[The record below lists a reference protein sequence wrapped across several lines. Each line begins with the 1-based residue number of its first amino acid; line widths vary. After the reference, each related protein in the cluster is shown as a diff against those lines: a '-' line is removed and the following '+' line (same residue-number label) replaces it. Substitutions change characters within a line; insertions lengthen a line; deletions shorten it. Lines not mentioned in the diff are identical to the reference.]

1 MVALKA
7 ALALLF
13 ISAASAIPT
22 SAQWPKYDINGQLL
36 DLTFDKRAPAI
47 CQPDD
52 KDIMALRS
60 NKADGSAF
68 CSTYLQSTK
77 TITATP
83 LVTSHMTKMV
93 TKTAIL
99 LKMQKVRIN
108 VYHIVRT
115 KVMKTISTVITE
127 TKTALVTDFATKTIT
142 DTMTEVST
150 DTDTTQV
157 MKTSTEQLTDVVTEK
172 VTKTITT
179 TIDLTS
185 TMDVTDVDTQDVTV
199 NVPTTVTVTVTG
211 AAPTTS
217 VGTEYHCAIPGY
229 GQGSYM
235 VASGGAGP
243 SSSWDS
249 CKSFCSVQQNAVS
262 FGFGP
267 SACTCYSASAV
278 VNTYRDPGSVY
289 QFSDFGCPS
298 QSKVCFFLRS
308 QSNLVNILN
317 PPTSAN
323 SFKPV
328 KRAEPVKQV
337 PSYLPL
343 KDPRVVSSA
352 CSCHI
357 TNKPAAATTQTVS
370 AKEPKTV
377 PHMVTKYTTS
387 YITKRKVTTV
397 TSQVTRT
404 ATDFKTVAKTDR
416 RTKAVT
422 QRNSATVTKPLKVT
436 VTNYKTVVVTNFN
449 TVGVTNR
456 NTIRTTDYDTASET
470 AYNSVVVTNVGYVTV
485 TEYDTVVATDVAT
498 NTVIPDAVTVTGGY
512 SYVWGS

>member
-1 MVALKA
+1 
-7 ALALLF
+7 
-13 ISAASAIPT
+13 
-22 SAQWPKYDINGQLL
+22 
-36 DLTFDKRAPAI
+36 
-47 CQPDD
+47 
-52 KDIMALRS
+52 
-60 NKADGSAF
+60 
-68 CSTYLQSTK
+68 
-77 TITATP
+77 
-83 LVTSHMTKMV
+83 MT
-93 TKTAIL
+93 
-99 LKMQKVRIN
+99 
-108 VYHIVRT
+108 
-115 KVMKTISTVITE
+115 
-127 TKTALVTDFATKTIT
+127 
-142 DTMTEVST
+142 TEVST

-157 MKTSTEQLTDVVTEK
+157 TKTSTEQLTDVVTEQ

-185 TMDVTDVDTQDVTV
+185 TMDVTDVDTQDVTA
-199 NVPTTVTVTVTG
+199 NVPTTVTVTCSQGLWPSTDCH
-211 AAPTTS
+211 S
-217 VGTEYHCAIPGY
+217 LEYHCAIPGY

-267 SACTCYSASAV
+267 SACTCYGASAQFALLMSLMIARV

-289 QFSDFGCPS
+289 QFSDFGCAS
-298 QSKVCFFLRS
+298 QSK
-308 QSNLVNILN
+308 
-317 PPTSAN
+317 
-323 SFKPV
+323 
-328 KRAEPVKQV
+328 PVKQV

-357 TNKPAAATTQTVS
+357 TKKLAAATTQTVS

-377 PHMVTKYTTS
+377 PHM
-387 YITKRKVTTV
+387 
-397 TSQVTRT
+397 
-404 ATDFKTVAKTDR
+404 
-416 RTKAVT
+416 
-422 QRNSATVTKPLKVT
+422 SATVTKPLKVT

-470 AYNSVVVTNVGYVTV
+470 AYNSVVVINVGYVTV
-485 TEYDTVVATDVAT
+485 TEYDTVVANDVAT
-498 NTVIPDAVTVTGGY
+498 NTVIPDAVTVTGGD

>member
-22 SAQWPKYDINGQLL
+22 SAQWPKYDTNGQLL
-36 DLTFDKRAPAI
+36 DLALDKRAPAI

-83 LVTSHMTKMV
+83 LVTSDMTNMV

-115 KVMKTISTVITE
+115 KAMKTISTVITE
-127 TKTALVTDFATKTIT
+127 TKTALVTDFATKTIRHH
-142 DTMTEVST
+142 DDGMTE
-150 DTDTTQV
+150 Q
-157 MKTSTEQLTDVVTEK
+157 

-185 TMDVTDVDTQDVTV
+185 TMDVTDVDTQEVTA
-199 NVPTTVTVTVTG
+199 NVPTTVTVTCSQGLWPSTDCH
-211 AAPTTS
+211 S
-217 VGTEYHCAIPGY
+217 LEYHCAIPGY

-278 VNTYRDPGSVY
+278 VNTYRDPDSVY
-289 QFSDFGCPS
+289 QFSDFGCPY
-298 QSKVCFFLRS
+298 
-308 QSNLVNILN
+308 
-317 PPTSAN
+317 
-323 SFKPV
+323 PV
-328 KRAEPVKQV
+328 KRAEPIKEV
-337 PSYLPL
+337 PSNLPL

-352 CSCHI
+352 CSYHI

-370 AKEPKTV
+370 AKEPMTV
-377 PHMVTKYTTS
+377 SQMVIKYTTS

-404 ATDFKTVAKTDR
+404 VTDFKTVAKTDR

-422 QRNSATVTKPLKVT
+422 KRKSATVTKPLKVT

-485 TEYDTVVATDVAT
+485 TEYDTVVANDVAT
-498 NTVIPDAVTVTGGY
+498 NTVIPDAVTVTGGD
-512 SYVWGS
+512 SYVWGP

>member
-127 TKTALVTDFATKTIT
+127 TKTALVTDFATKTII

-157 MKTSTEQLTDVVTEK
+157 MKTSTEQLTDVVTEQ

-298 QSKVCFFLRS
+298 QSK
-308 QSNLVNILN
+308 
-317 PPTSAN
+317 
-323 SFKPV
+323 PV

-337 PSYLPL
+337 PSYLSL

-397 TSQVTRT
+397 TSQVIRT

-422 QRNSATVTKPLKVT
+422 QRKSATVTKPLKVT

-498 NTVIPDAVTVTGGY
+498 NTLIPDAVTVTGGD

>member
-22 SAQWPKYDINGQLL
+22 SAQWPKYDINGQVL

-60 NKADGSAF
+60 NKADGPAF
-68 CSTYLQSTK
+68 CSTYLRSTK

-83 LVTSHMTKMV
+83 LVTSDMTKMV

-157 MKTSTEQLTDVVTEK
+157 TKTSTEQLTDVVTEQ

-185 TMDVTDVDTQDVTV
+185 TMDVTDVDTQHVTV
-199 NVPTTVTVTVTG
+199 NVPSTVTVTVTG

-397 TSQVTRT
+397 TSQVIRT

-422 QRNSATVTKPLKVT
+422 QRKSATVTKPLKVT

-498 NTVIPDAVTVTGGY
+498 NTLIPDAVTVTGGD

>member
-1 MVALKA
+1 MACLTGS
-7 ALALLF
+7 LALLF

-22 SAQWPKYDINGQLL
+22 SAQWPKHDINGQLL
-36 DLTFDKRAPAI
+36 DLTFDKGAPAI

-68 CSTYLQSTK
+68 RSTYLQSTK
-77 TITATP
+77 TMTATP
-83 LVTSHMTKMV
+83 LVTSDMTKMV

-142 DTMTEVST
+142 DTMTEVSI

-157 MKTSTEQLTDVVTEK
+157 TRTSTEKLTDVVTEQ

-185 TMDVTDVDTQDVTV
+185 TMDVTDVDT
-199 NVPTTVTVTVTG
+199 PTDCH
-211 AAPTTS
+211 S
-217 VGTEYHCAIPGY
+217 LEYHCAIPGY

-267 SACTCYSASAV
+267 SVCTCYSASAV

-298 QSKVCFFLRS
+298 QS
-308 QSNLVNILN
+308 
-317 PPTSAN
+317 
-323 SFKPV
+323 KPV

-377 PHMVTKYTTS
+377 PHLVTKYTTS

-397 TSQVTRT
+397 ASQVTRT
-404 ATDFKTVAKTDR
+404 ATDFRTVAKTDR

-422 QRNSATVTKPLKVT
+422 QRKSATVTKPLKVT

-498 NTVIPDAVTVTGGY
+498 NTVIPDAVTVTGGD

>member
-22 SAQWPKYDINGQLL
+22 SAQWPKYDINGQVL

-68 CSTYLQSTK
+68 CSTYLRSTK

-83 LVTSHMTKMV
+83 LVTSDMTKMV

-157 MKTSTEQLTDVVTEK
+157 TKTSTEQLTDVVTEQ

-185 TMDVTDVDTQDVTV
+185 TMDVTDVDTQHVTV
-199 NVPTTVTVTVTG
+199 NVPSTVTVTVTG

-298 QSKVCFFLRS
+298 QSK
-308 QSNLVNILN
+308 
-317 PPTSAN
+317 
-323 SFKPV
+323 PV

-397 TSQVTRT
+397 TSQVIRT

-422 QRNSATVTKPLKVT
+422 QRKSATVTKPLKVT

-498 NTVIPDAVTVTGGY
+498 NTLIPDAVTVTGGD

>member
-1 MVALKA
+1 MRVALVETRKLLQPCLTGLAQTEPIIEDVAQKA

-22 SAQWPKYDINGQLL
+22 SAQWPKHDINGQLL
-36 DLTFDKRAPAI
+36 DLTFDKGAPAI

-68 CSTYLQSTK
+68 RSTYLQSTK
-77 TITATP
+77 TMTATP
-83 LVTSHMTKMV
+83 LVTGHMTKMV

-157 MKTSTEQLTDVVTEK
+157 TRTSTEKLTDVVTEQ

-185 TMDVTDVDTQDVTV
+185 TMDVTDVDT
-199 NVPTTVTVTVTG
+199 PATG
-211 AAPTTS
+211 AAPTTPA
-217 VGTEYHCAIPGY
+217 GTEYHCAIPGY

-262 FGFGP
+262 FGFG
-267 SACTCYSASAV
+267 
-278 VNTYRDPGSVY
+278 SVY

-298 QSKVCFFLRS
+298 QSKVCFFLHS

-377 PHMVTKYTTS
+377 LHMVTKYTTS

-397 TSQVTRT
+397 ASQVTRT
-404 ATDFKTVAKTDR
+404 ATDFRTVAKTDR

-422 QRNSATVTKPLKVT
+422 QRKSATVTKPLKVT

-498 NTVIPDAVTVTGGY
+498 NTVIPDAVTVTGGD

>member
-36 DLTFDKRAPAI
+36 DLTFDKRAP
-47 CQPDD
+47 
-52 KDIMALRS
+52 
-60 NKADGSAF
+60 
-68 CSTYLQSTK
+68 
-77 TITATP
+77 
-83 LVTSHMTKMV
+83 
-93 TKTAIL
+93 
-99 LKMQKVRIN
+99 
-108 VYHIVRT
+108 VRT
-115 KVMKTISTVITE
+115 KVMKTTSTVITE

-157 MKTSTEQLTDVVTEK
+157 TKTSTEQLTDVVTEQ

-185 TMDVTDVDTQDVTV
+185 TMDITDVD
-199 NVPTTVTVTVTG
+199 TVTG

-298 QSKVCFFLRS
+298 QSKVCFFLHS

-357 TNKPAAATTQTVS
+357 TNKPAAARTQTVS

-387 YITKRKVTTV
+387 YITERKVTTV

-422 QRNSATVTKPLKVT
+422 QRKSATVTKPLKVT

-456 NTIRTTDYDTASET
+456 NTIRTTDYDTAS
-470 AYNSVVVTNVGYVTV
+470 
-485 TEYDTVVATDVAT
+485 
-498 NTVIPDAVTVTGGY
+498 
-512 SYVWGS
+512 

>member
-22 SAQWPKYDINGQLL
+22 SAQWPKYDINGQVL

-68 CSTYLQSTK
+68 CSTYLRSTK

-83 LVTSHMTKMV
+83 LVTSDMTKMV

-157 MKTSTEQLTDVVTEK
+157 TKTSTEQLTDVVTEQ

-185 TMDVTDVDTQDVTV
+185 TIDVTDVDTQHVTV
-199 NVPTTVTVTVTG
+199 NVPSTVTVTCSQGLWPSTDCH
-211 AAPTTS
+211 S
-217 VGTEYHCAIPGY
+217 LEYHCAIPGY

-298 QSKVCFFLRS
+298 QS
-308 QSNLVNILN
+308 
-317 PPTSAN
+317 
-323 SFKPV
+323 KPV

-422 QRNSATVTKPLKVT
+422 QRKSATVTKPLKVT

-498 NTVIPDAVTVTGGY
+498 NTVIPDAVTVTGGD

>member
-1 MVALKA
+1 TEPIIEDVAQKA

-22 SAQWPKYDINGQLL
+22 SAQWPKHDINGQLL
-36 DLTFDKRAPAI
+36 DLTFDKGAPAI

-68 CSTYLQSTK
+68 RSTYLQSTK
-77 TITATP
+77 TMTATP
-83 LVTSHMTKMV
+83 LVTGHMTKMV

-157 MKTSTEQLTDVVTEK
+157 TRTSTEKLTDVVTEQ

-185 TMDVTDVDTQDVTV
+185 TMDVTDVDT
-199 NVPTTVTVTVTG
+199 PATG
-211 AAPTTS
+211 AAPTTPA
-217 VGTEYHCAIPGY
+217 GTEYHCAIPGY

-249 CKSFCSVQQNAVS
+249 CKSFCSVQQNA
-262 FGFGP
+262 
-267 SACTCYSASAV
+267 
-278 VNTYRDPGSVY
+278 
-289 QFSDFGCPS
+289 
-298 QSKVCFFLRS
+298 
-308 QSNLVNILN
+308 
-317 PPTSAN
+317 
-323 SFKPV
+323 PV

-377 PHMVTKYTTS
+377 LHMVTKYTTS

-397 TSQVTRT
+397 ASQVTRT
-404 ATDFKTVAKTDR
+404 ATDFRTVAKTDR

-422 QRNSATVTKPLKVT
+422 QRKSATVTKPLKVT

-498 NTVIPDAVTVTGGY
+498 NTVIPDAVTVTGGD

>member
-83 LVTSHMTKMV
+83 LVTSHMAKMV

-298 QSKVCFFLRS
+298 QSK
-308 QSNLVNILN
+308 
-317 PPTSAN
+317 
-323 SFKPV
+323 PV

>member
-36 DLTFDKRAPAI
+36 DLAFDKRAPAI

-52 KDIMALRS
+52 KGIMALRS

-77 TITATP
+77 TITAPP
-83 LVTSHMTKMV
+83 LVTSDMTNMV

-115 KVMKTISTVITE
+115 KVSKTISTVITE
-127 TKTALVTDFATKTIT
+127 TKTALVTDFATNTNHGHH
-142 DTMTEVST
+142 DEV
-150 DTDTTQV
+150 
-157 MKTSTEQLTDVVTEK
+157 TEQ

-185 TMDVTDVDTQDVTV
+185 TMDVTDVDTQDVTA

-229 GQGSYM
+229 GQGTYM

-249 CKSFCSVQQNAVS
+249 CKSFCSVQQNA
-262 FGFGP
+262 
-267 SACTCYSASAV
+267 
-278 VNTYRDPGSVY
+278 
-289 QFSDFGCPS
+289 
-298 QSKVCFFLRS
+298 
-308 QSNLVNILN
+308 
-317 PPTSAN
+317 
-323 SFKPV
+323 PV
-328 KRAEPVKQV
+328 KRAEPIKEV
-337 PSYLPL
+337 PSNLPL

-352 CSCHI
+352 CSYHI

-370 AKEPKTV
+370 AKEPMTV
-377 PHMVTKYTTS
+377 SQMVTKYTTS

-404 ATDFKTVAKTDR
+404 VTDFKTVAKTDR

-422 QRNSATVTKPLKVT
+422 KRKSATVTKPLKVT

-470 AYNSVVVTNVGYVTV
+470 AYNSVVVINVGYVTV
-485 TEYDTVVATDVAT
+485 TEYDTVVANDVAT
-498 NTVIPDAVTVTGGY
+498 NTVIPDAVTVTGGD

>member
-7 ALALLF
+7 ALALLL

-83 LVTSHMTKMV
+83 LVTSDMTRMV

-157 MKTSTEQLTDVVTEK
+157 TKTSTEQLTDVVTEQ

-278 VNTYRDPGSVY
+278 VNTYRDPGS
-289 QFSDFGCPS
+289 
-298 QSKVCFFLRS
+298 
-308 QSNLVNILN
+308 SNLVNILN

-343 KDPRVVSSA
+343 GDPRVVSSA

-422 QRNSATVTKPLKVT
+422 QRKSATVTKPLKVT

-498 NTVIPDAVTVTGGY
+498 NTVIPDAVTVTGGD